1 MRFPF
6 HRQAL
11 YQYTLVVVD
20 SSILLTDIVFD
31 LTWVPGLK
39 NQKGADFHNF
49 SRKIDSNVS
58 VKVFLCFV
66 YLFLLENGHT
76 IISNYQQS
84 SSRDENYCPL
94 ENGI

>member
-1 MRFPF
+1 MSVLNVMIL
-6 HRQAL
+6 L
-11 YQYTLVVVD
+11 YRDILVFVD
-20 SSILLTDIVFD
+20 SSILITDIVFD

-66 YLFLLENGHT
+66 YFCVSEIGHT
-76 IISNYQQS
+76 IQLSAKLKT
-84 SSRDENYCPL
+84 C
-94 ENGI
+94 